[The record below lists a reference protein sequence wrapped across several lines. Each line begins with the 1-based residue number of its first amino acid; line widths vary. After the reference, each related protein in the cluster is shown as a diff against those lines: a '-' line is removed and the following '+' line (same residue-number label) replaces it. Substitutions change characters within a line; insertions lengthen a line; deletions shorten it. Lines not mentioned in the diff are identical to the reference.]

1 MTMPN
6 EIFPDELPEKDP
18 IDEMELPDLAAEY
31 AREALKEMRERPKIG
46 TAFSILRPARRD
58 IEYEVYLKP
67 LDRALSSEIKRFLKD
82 GFLPNLMLGGTI
94 QMRDGYL
101 LFIGA
106 RDKEVGE
113 DAQS

>member
-1 MTMPN
+1 MPD
-6 EIFPDELPEKDP
+6 EVFPDELPEKDP

-58 IEYEVYLKP
+58 VEYEVYLQR
-67 LDRALSSEIKRFLKD
+67 LDHAYSSDINKLLKD
-82 GFLPNLMLGGTI
+82 GFVPNPMLGGTVQI
-94 QMRDGYL
+94 HDGYL

-106 RDKEVGE
+106 REKEVKE
-113 DAQS
+113 DA